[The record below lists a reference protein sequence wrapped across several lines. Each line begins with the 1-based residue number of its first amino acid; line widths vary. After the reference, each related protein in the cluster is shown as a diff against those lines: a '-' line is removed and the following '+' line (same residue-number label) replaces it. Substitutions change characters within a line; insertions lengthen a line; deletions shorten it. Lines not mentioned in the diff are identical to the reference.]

1 MRASYAM
8 FASQLGNY
16 NASIASDVSYYRYI
30 YYYPVDRNGN
40 KYADYNEIDPQD
52 YGYWYGFDITDPSAK
67 TKNKITRLQGS
78 EDPRAD
84 LRLRPR
90 AVQELRRERLGH
102 VAQDGRLQLD
112 AVHRRAVRATTTR
125 VAPTRP
131 PTFRTVRR
139 SPHRTTVLD
148 TTGVPDDTLDASAS
162 EFTKRDGY
170 HQRFLGFEA
179 MATKRLSNKWM
190 ARFGFSTNN
199 HTEYFDNPATAIGD
213 PTKSPAGPEIDGGIV
228 VVSSTGSGKSGIYQL
243 LPKYQ
248 FIGNG
253 LYQLPYNIDVGVNWI
268 LRQGFGQP
276 WYRSRVPGSGDA
288 LSGTKQVLFNTDLN
302 TNRLP
307 YVSTVDI
314 RIGYRLKLGR
324 TSLNFDFDTFNLL
337 NSATVLGRQ
346 YDYRLTGTTGFNQTL
361 EIMNPRIMRLGL
373 RFNF

>member
-1 MRASYAM
+1 M

-30 YYYPVDRNGN
+30 YYYPTDRNGN

-52 YGYWYGFDITDPSAK
+52 YGYWSGFDITNPSAP
-67 TKNKITRLQGS
+67 TKNKIQNYTVPKTHELIFGFDHELFKNFAVSASVTWRKMVDFNWSPNIGVRSGNYYQGGTYTATNL
-78 EDPRAD
+78 P
-84 LRLRPR
+84 
-90 AVQELRRERLGH
+90 
-102 VAQDGRLQLD
+102 DGST
-112 AVHRRAVRATTTR
+112 VT
-125 VAPTRP
+125 APYY
-131 PTFRTVRR
+131 
-139 SPHRTTVLD
+139 LLN
-148 TTGVPDDTLDASAS
+148 TTGVPADTLNAAAT

-170 HQRFLGFEA
+170 HQKFLGFEA
-179 MATKRLSNKWM
+179 MATKRLSDKWM
-190 ARFGFSTNN
+190 ARFGFSTNE

-213 PTKSPAGPEIDGGIV
+213 PTKGPAAPEINGGIV
-228 VVSSTGSGKSGIYQL
+228 VVSSAGSGKSGIYQL

-253 LYQLPYNIDVGVNWI
+253 LYQLPYNFDVGVNWM

-276 WYRSRVPGSGDA
+276 WYRSRVPGSADD
-288 LSGTKQVLFNTDLN
+288 LSGTKNVLFNTDLA

-307 YVSTVDI
+307 TVSTVDI
-314 RIGYRLKLGR
+314 RIAWRLKLGR

-346 YDYRLTGTTGFNQTL
+346 YDYRFQTGNTSFNKTL
-361 EIMNPRIMRLGL
+361 EIMNPRIMRFGV